1 MPKLVVD
8 WRPIEADWIKGIPS
22 NILAVKYGLK
32 GATIRAH
39 MTRNK
44 IGKARDMAIQA
55 VKETTRTVVQEV
67 TGEAQAYLSGLKKE
81 VSRGMDVLATQP
93 PSTREEVDEHFTA
106 LEKVNRVATTAFGL
120 SEGSKTQTMNI
131 AVLQQLAPETLS
143 VTASNVIDTE
153 TKPV

>member
-1 MPKLVVD
+1 MPKLAID
-8 WRPIEADWIKGIPS
+8 WRPIEGDYIKGIPS
-22 NILAVKYGLK
+22 QILAAKYQLK
-32 GATIRAH
+32 AATIRAH

-44 IGKARDMAIQA
+44 IGKQREVMLQQI
-55 VKETTRTVVQEV
+55 KEVTRTVTTEA

-81 VSRGMDVLATQP
+81 VQRGMDALAIQP
-93 PSTREEVDEHFTA
+93 PSSREEVDEHFTA

-131 AVLQQLAPETLS
+131 AVLQQLTPESLS

-153 TKPV
+153 TKAV

>member
-1 MPKLVVD
+1 M
-8 WRPIEADWIKGIPS
+8 IEADYLRGIPVYV
-22 NILAVKYGLK
+22 LAAKYNVKQP
-32 GATIRAH
+32 TIRMH
-39 MTRNK
+39 MRRNG
-44 IGKARDMAIQA
+44 IAP
-55 VKETTRTVVQEV
+55 TRTEV
-67 TGEAQAYLSGLKKE
+67 LQKITETVKSVAVEQTGEAQAYLSGLKKE

-93 PSTREEVDEHFTA
+93 PATREEVDEHFTA

-143 VTASNVIDTE
+143 VNASNVIDTE